1 MNKEQNDITII
12 AFFGSSIE
20 TSVIEHAYILKSRTS
35 CWRVSLAPTTS
46 TSVKYTYDYVVL
58 VFALSI
64 HDNEYTEK
72 SFACQDFQSYVSN
85 WFIYFLQTTLH
96 KCLPL
101 NSTRL
106 LRVVSNWTSKFQ
118 NLWMLSDTCFKILY
132 LQLHASSE
140 LNFSESRWVIIKHA
154 ASISTNPW
162 TDLNQF
168 QSKRAKFTV
177 HWFVNYIF

>member
-20 TSVIEHAYILKSRTS
+20 TSVVEHAYILKSRTS

-58 VFALSI
+58 VFASNI
-64 HDNEYTEK
+64 HDSEYTEK

-85 WFIYFLQTTLH
+85 WFIYFLQSTLH
-96 KCLPL
+96 KCLRL

-106 LRVVSNWTSKFQ
+106 RLVVPNWTSKFR
-118 NLWMLSDTCFKILY
+118 NLCMLSETCFKILY
-132 LQLHASSE
+132 L
-140 LNFSESRWVIIKHA
+140 
-154 ASISTNPW
+154 
-162 TDLNQF
+162 
-168 QSKRAKFTV
+168 
-177 HWFVNYIF
+177 

>member
-20 TSVIEHAYILKSRTS
+20 TSVVEHAYILKSRTS

-58 VFALSI
+58 VFASSI

-85 WFIYFLQTTLH
+85 WFIYFLQSTLH
-96 KCLPL
+96 KCLRL

-106 LRVVSNWTSKFQ
+106 RLVVPNCTSKFR
-118 NLWMLSDTCFKILY
+118 NLCMLSETCFKILY
-132 LQLHASSE
+132 LWLHASSE
-140 LNFSESRWVIIKHA
+140 LKFSESR
-154 ASISTNPW
+154 
-162 TDLNQF
+162 
-168 QSKRAKFTV
+168 
-177 HWFVNYIF
+177 

>member
-20 TSVIEHAYILKSRTS
+20 TSVVEHAYILKSRTS
-35 CWRVSLAPTTS
+35 CWRVSLVPTTS

-58 VFALSI
+58 VFASSI

-85 WFIYFLQTTLH
+85 WFIYFLQSTLH
-96 KCLPL
+96 KCLRL

-106 LRVVSNWTSKFQ
+106 RLVVPNCTSKFR
-118 NLWMLSDTCFKILY
+118 NLCMLSETCFKILY
-132 LQLHASSE
+132 L
-140 LNFSESRWVIIKHA
+140 
-154 ASISTNPW
+154 
-162 TDLNQF
+162 
-168 QSKRAKFTV
+168 
-177 HWFVNYIF
+177 